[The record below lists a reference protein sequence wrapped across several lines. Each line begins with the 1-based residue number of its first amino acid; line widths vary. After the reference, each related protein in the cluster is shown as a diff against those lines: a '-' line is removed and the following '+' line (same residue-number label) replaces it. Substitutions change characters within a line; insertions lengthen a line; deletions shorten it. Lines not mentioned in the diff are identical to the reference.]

1 MVYAFLSS
9 PVYGLEDIRT
19 AIHELKLPYGRTI
32 WVDEINKPR
41 LKGEPVFYTIEDLF
55 KLIQQASVLI
65 VLLANERHGSKL
77 VIKNGEWGSGHSNI
91 LR

>member
-32 WVDEINKPR
+32 WVDEINNPR
-41 LKGEPVFYTIEDLF
+41 PNLTFL
-55 KLIQQASVLI
+55 LILTF
-65 VLLANERHGSKL
+65 L
-77 VIKNGEWGSGHSNI
+77 
-91 LR
+91 